1 MALTK
6 NDWFEL
12 ILMVVML
19 LMGFLIG
26 VTANPKKVFNPV
38 VINDTTY
45 NHTILDSIQ
54 YNIIK
59 KDSIIY
65 NLKIQMK
72 YEIEE
77 SKNLN
82 DTAAVN
88 LFKWLSTSADDYPNF
103 STGK

>member
-12 ILMVVML
+12 ILMAVML

-72 YEIEE
+72 YEIDE
-77 SKNLN
+77 SRNLT
-82 DTAAVN
+82 DSASVD
-88 LFKWLSTSADDYPNF
+88 LFQWLVTSTDDFPA
-103 STGK
+103 STGE

>member
-6 NDWFEL
+6 DDWFEL
-12 ILMVVML
+12 IMMAVML

-26 VTANPKKVFNPV
+26 VTANPRKVLNPV

-72 YEIEE
+72 NEIDK
-77 SKNLN
+77 SKTLD
-82 DTAAVN
+82 DTTTVN
-88 LFKWLSTSADDYPNF
+88 LFEWLATSADDFPAF
-103 STGK
+103 TGE

>member
-65 NLKIQMK
+65 NLKKQMK
-72 YEIEE
+72 NEIDK

-82 DTAAVN
+82 DTTTVN
-88 LFKWLSTSADDYPNF
+88 LFEWLVTSTDDFPTF
-103 STGK
+103 TGE